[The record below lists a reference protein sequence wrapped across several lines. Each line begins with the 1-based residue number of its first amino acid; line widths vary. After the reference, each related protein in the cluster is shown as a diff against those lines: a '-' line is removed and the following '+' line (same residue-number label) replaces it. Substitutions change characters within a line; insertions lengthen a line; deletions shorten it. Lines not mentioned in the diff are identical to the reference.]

1 MRQSNNFFG
10 SRWVKYFIVVVL
22 VAIITFYFPKAT
34 VSAYFMLVIIAVGLL
49 ANSERELKQVKKR
62 LNDSNKAVI
71 SRLKSTKY

>member
-1 MRQSNNFFG
+1 MKQLKTVFRD
-10 SRWVKYFIVVVL
+10 RWVKYFIVVVL

-34 VSAYFMLVIIAVGLL
+34 VSAYFMLIIIAGGLL

-71 SRLKSTKY
+71 SRLKATKY